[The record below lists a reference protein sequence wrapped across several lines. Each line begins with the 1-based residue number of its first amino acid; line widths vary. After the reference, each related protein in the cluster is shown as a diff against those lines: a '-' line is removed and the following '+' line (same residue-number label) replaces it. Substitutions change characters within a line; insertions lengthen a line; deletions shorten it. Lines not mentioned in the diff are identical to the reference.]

1 MGVLAEGEASAYNE
15 KIRVCEDFPM
25 PRPLPLRPLQ
35 GYDLTDGSTFD
46 NLTTANVTEELDVLY
61 INRSPCIPWPNPPLM
76 PPTNST
82 PQEERSESQNF
93 LERLWAYLTIEDLL
107 DEKISKVEKYKMLEQ
122 GSNNTDEVIA
132 NKTRLGKA
140 KALKLA
146 LNYNFVTQLTSLIVV
161 QPDNF
166 ASQENTTSKMTVIDP
181 IPVEEISRYSRV
193 PTSYRTGWPL
203 PSGSINYR
211 SYSRSASMSAN
222 PMSYNAP
229 NARMGVNRMGL
240 PGPPGPSMGLSGPP
254 VRRWGKTVVSKT
266 SGSGVGGAVKSRSRS
281 YTPSQSMIVLSD
293 KKSHSVVYQ
302 TTSRPVFTA
311 THHDSWED
319 DDDYYLDD
327 LTSAY
332 PILKDC
338 EINLYPKTYLR
349 GSKTTITNK
358 MNSTVTDLSLHSFD
372 DKLKSLEVKGP
383 CCWVI
388 FADKHFRGPQKLF
401 DTGQYKSST
410 MIGADL
416 VGEASSL
423 KISACYF

>member
-358 MNSTVTDLSLHSFD
+358 MNSTVTDLSLHSFN

-383 CCWVI
+383 CCWRI
-388 FADKHFRGPQKLF
+388 FAYKHFRGPSKQFCNGKF
-401 DTGQYKSST
+401 KSST

-416 VGEASSL
+416 VGLASSL
-423 KISACYF
+423 IILVS